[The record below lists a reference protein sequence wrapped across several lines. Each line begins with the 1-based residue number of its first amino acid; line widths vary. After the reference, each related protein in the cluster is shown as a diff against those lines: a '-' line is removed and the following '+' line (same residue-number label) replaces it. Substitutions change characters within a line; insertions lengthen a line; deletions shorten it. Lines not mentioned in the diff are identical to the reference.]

1 MCRGSGTIVNAVSAS
16 GLFRPSIIEDTS
28 ILLTNYY
35 FTITTTILLRSNYYS
50 PCRLGSNQGLPHPSG
65 IKIAAV
71 SPSTFR
77 SLFRPGT

>member
-1 MCRGSGTIVNAVSAS
+1 MVNAVSAS

-35 FTITTTILLRSNYYS
+35 YIIITTTILLRSNYYS

-65 IKIAAV
+65 IKTAAV

-77 SLFRPGT
+77 RLFRPGT

>member
-35 FTITTTILLRSNYYS
+35 YTITTVITTPRAVWVQTKA
-50 PCRLGSNQGLPHPSG
+50 CRTP
-65 IKIAAV
+65 AA
-71 SPSTFR
+71 
-77 SLFRPGT
+77 

>member
-35 FTITTTILLRSNYYS
+35 YIYYYYSNYYS

-65 IKIAAV
+65 IKTAAV

-77 SLFRPGT
+77 RLFRPGT